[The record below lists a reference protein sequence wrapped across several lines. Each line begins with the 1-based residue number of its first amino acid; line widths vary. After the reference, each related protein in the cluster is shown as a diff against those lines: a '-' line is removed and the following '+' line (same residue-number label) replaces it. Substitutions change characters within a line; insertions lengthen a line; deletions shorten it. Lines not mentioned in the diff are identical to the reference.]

1 MSNPKE
7 LAAAA
12 KTKGNAAFSK
22 NDYDTA
28 IKEFTEAIKHDPN
41 DHVFYSNRSACYAN
55 KQMYN
60 EALVDA
66 DKCVSIKGDWAKGY
80 SRRGVALYGLKRFQ
94 EAKSVYEKG
103 LSLEPSN
110 QQMKDALDETNKA
123 IKGQERRESPFS
135 KMFGDDMWAKL
146 AMNPVTKPFLDDP
159 AYVQKLKLLQANP
172 QLFSSL
178 SNDPK
183 ITQSL
188 GVLLG
193 LPADFGASASGSGNA
208 GGNDS
213 DNKDEPKPENKKPEN
228 KRPETKKEPTKKEDK
243 KEDKIEQKKNKKKKI
258 KMMMLLLKMM
268 TTRMK
273 MRRWNK

>member
-28 IKEFTEAIKHDPN
+28 LKEFSEAIKHDPT

-55 KQMYN
+55 KQMYT
-60 EALVDA
+60 EALLDA
-66 DKCVSIKGDWAKGY
+66 DKCVELKSDWAKGY

-94 EAKSVYEKG
+94 EAKTVYEKG
-103 LSLEPSN
+103 LSLESGN
-110 QQMKDALDETNKA
+110 QQMKEALEETNKM
-123 IKGQERRESPFS
+123 IRNQEKRDSPFA
-135 KMFGDDMWAKL
+135 KMFGTDMWAKL

-159 AYVQKLKLLQANP
+159 AYVQKMKLLQSNP
-172 QLFSSL
+172 QLFTSL

-183 ITQSL
+183 VTQSL

-193 LPADFGASASGSGNA
+193 LPADFGGSGA
-208 GGNDS
+208 PPSSSSSSSSSAPQDEEEEE
-213 DNKDEPKPENKKPEN
+213 KDEPAPQENKKPPK
-228 KRPETKKEPTKKEDK
+228 KRK
-243 KEDKIEQKKNKKKKI
+243 
-258 KMMMLLLKMM
+258 
-268 TTRMK
+268 
-273 MRRWNK
+273 

>member
-12 KTKGNAAFSK
+12 KTKGNAAFTK
-22 NDYDTA
+22 NDYDAA
-28 IKEFTEAIKHDPN
+28 IKEFTEAIQHDPT

-66 DKCVSIKGDWAKGY
+66 EKCIEIKTDWAKGY

-94 EAKSVYEKG
+94 EAKTVYEKG
-103 LSLEPSN
+103 LSLEPAN
-110 QQMKDALDETNKA
+110 QQMKDALEETNKA
-123 IKGQERRESPFS
+123 IRNQERRESPFS

-172 QLFSSL
+172 QLFSSF
-178 SNDPK
+178 SSDPK

-193 LPADFGASASGSGNA
+193 LPADFGASASGSGND
-208 GGNDS
+208 GSSSSSSSSSSDS
-213 DNKDEPKPENKKPEN
+213 GDERKAEN
-228 KRPETKKEPTKKEDK
+228 KRPESKRPDKKEATKKEEDAKKEEK
-243 KEDKIEQKKNKKKKI
+243 KS
-258 KMMMLLLKMM
+258 
-268 TTRMK
+268 R
-273 MRRWNK
+273 